1 MGVIAEPRYA
11 VTVCVAGVIDCAR
24 TAILIVAVADCVP
37 LEAVTVYVVA
47 ADAAVGVPVTCPVCA
62 LKTKPAGSAG
72 ETV

>member
-1 MGVIAEPRYA
+1 MTPRGDDGAE
-11 VTVCVAGVIDCAR
+11 GSD

-72 ETV
+72 ETA